1 MTKQEIQALAQDHA
15 DRKITSAELIKMVH
29 DGKITHQERSVI
41 IRMSKQIAV
50 ARIKARSAAK
60 QGTVAAPTV
69 VKPKPEQLKEKMLV
83 ALWLKEEDQKMI
95 DKLPELLGFKFCPLL
110 FSNAGVLPVLEGT
123 FVPPDYELAYLENVK
138 AILSLLKDMLCGKI
152 KIPTLKQEE
161 KPQWMLSMERM
172 QINPEQLETAYTYSL
187 MPGGLMADK
196 LMPNPVF
203 ARNLWLNILQYRIDD
218 PILLL
223 DSELRQAEMLQRV
236 CGRLTTV
243 SNAITSVKASI
254 AEIQAQNVAEA
265 QAKAQEAA
273 AEAAVLAQ
281 IQASPEIQEQAQI
294 DAQVAAAI
302 AQQEAQVLEAVVAST
317 NEAAQEAVAAAQEEQ
332 QVAQQVANGDQ
343 VAQDYA
349 PQDDVQPAG
358 IMTEDGDVVSTDIA
372 MTDTGLPTQPNG
384 TMVDDSAILYAPP
397 PSLPQ
402 PITSDVPTIQQ
413 EPFYKNTTNQLI
425 MVAALAGLVLW
436 YNSTKKQRSY

>member
-1 MTKQEIQALAQDHA
+1 MTKQEIQSLAQDHA
-15 DRKITSAELIKMVH
+15 DKRINNADLLQMENN
-29 DGKITHQERSVI
+29 
-41 IRMSKQIAV
+41 KQITRKERLTILRV
-50 ARIKARSAAK
+50 SRQITKARTQAQPPPIK
-60 QGTVAAPTV
+60 QLP
-69 VKPKPEQLKEKMLV
+69 PEQKKEKMLV

-138 AILSLLKDMLCGKI
+138 AILSLLKDILCGKI
-152 KIPTLKQEE
+152 KIPKLKPEE

-172 QINPEQLETAYTYSL
+172 KINPEQVETAYMYSL

-223 DSELRQAEMLQRV
+223 DGQPRQAEMLQRV

-265 QAKAQEAA
+265 QAKAEEAA

-281 IQASPEIQEQAQI
+281 IQASAEIQAQAQI
-294 DAQVAAAI
+294 DAQLAATI

-317 NEAAQEAVAAAQEEQ
+317 NESAQEAVAAAQEEQ

-372 MTDTGLPTQPNG
+372 MTDTGLPTQPTG
-384 TMVDDSAILYAPP
+384 TMVDQIATDYAPP

-402 PITSDVPTIQQ
+402 PIASDVPAIQQ